1 MVGGSGGFWV
11 RGKLHRYGIS
21 IFAEMTRLARS
32 VGAVNLAQGFPD
44 FGPPLLLIE
53 EVKRAFRDPLMNQY
67 APMVGVPA
75 LQEAIARLIGETLGI
90 QVDPLRRVT
99 VTAGATQAI
108 YTCLATWVE
117 KGGEVVVFEPA
128 YDSYVPGVEVQGGRV
143 RCVPLVAPGWE
154 PDWNRLED
162 VLSEKTVC
170 IIVNTP
176 HNPTTV
182 VWRREWWD
190 RLAELAQRRAPR
202 AIVIS
207 DEVYAW
213 LVFRPFRH
221 VSALHHAYWGSRSL
235 SCFSFGKLF
244 HATGWKLGFVVSLS
258 SGLMEEFR
266 KVHQFVVFSA
276 NAPLQYALARYLDRG
291 EGLAEVRGLS
301 DAFRSRLDVFL
312 KSVSSVPLVWRQ
324 PEGTYFILADYGGV
338 LDGEDRLVAEELT
351 RSAGV
356 AAIPLSPF
364 YVEAPSGL
372 RYLRFCFAKRSE
384 TLEEAGRRLR
394 AYFDGLGGRKS

>member
-1 MVGGSGGFWV
+1 MWM

-21 IFAEMTRLARS
+21 IFAEMTRLARA

-44 FGPPLLLIE
+44 FGPPPLLIE
-53 EVKRAFRDPLMNQY
+53 EVKRAFQDPLMNQY
-67 APMVGVPA
+67 APMVGVSA
-75 LQEAIARLIGETLGI
+75 LQEAIARLLKETLGI
-90 QVDPLRRVT
+90 HVDPFRQVT

-117 KGGEVVVFEPA
+117 KGAEVVVFEPA
-128 YDSYVPGVEVQGGRV
+128 YDSYVPGVEVQGGCV
-143 RCVPLVAPGWE
+143 RCVPLVAPNWE

-162 VLSEKTVC
+162 VLSERTVC
-170 IIVNTP
+170 IVVNTP

-190 RLAELAQRRAPR
+190 RLADIAQRKAVR

-221 VSALHHAYWGSRSL
+221 VSALHHPYWRERSVA
-235 SCFSFGKLF
+235 CFSFGKLF
-244 HATGWKLGFVVSLS
+244 HATGWKLGFAVSLS

-276 NAPLQYALARYLDRG
+276 NAPLQYALARYLDGG
-291 EGLAEVRGLS
+291 EGLREVRGLS
-301 DAFRSRLDVFL
+301 EVFGRYLSVFL
-312 KSVSSVPLVWRQ
+312 ESVSLVPLKWRK
-324 PEGTYFILADYGGV
+324 PEGTYFVLASYEGV
-338 LDGEDRLVAEELT
+338 LEGGDRLVAEELT

-364 YVEAPSGL
+364 YREAPLDL
-372 RYLRFCFAKRSE
+372 RYLRFCFAKRAE
-384 TLEEAGRRLR
+384 TLKEAGRRLSRYFAKRGASR
-394 AYFDGLGGRKS
+394 A